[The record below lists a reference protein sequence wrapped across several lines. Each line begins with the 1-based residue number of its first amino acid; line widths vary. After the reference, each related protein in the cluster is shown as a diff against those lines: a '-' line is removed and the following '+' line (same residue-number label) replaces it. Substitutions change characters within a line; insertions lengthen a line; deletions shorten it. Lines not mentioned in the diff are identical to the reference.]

1 MSDDAGRGRLGRP
14 PAHGSAGPVDPTADP
29 ATDPGMRLP
38 VPVGEDHAA
47 GPGSAR
53 PTTPARPGH
62 QHPGH
67 RPPRPAPAVRRSRSG
82 GLWVGLILSALV
94 LLFLLVFILQNGAPV
109 QISFFAFEGALP
121 VGVALLLAAIAGHP
135 ARRHPRQRADPA
147 AAPRRPP
154 RGPPGALTC
163 CASRAAR
170 CRSSAGRG
178 VYVCGI
184 TPYDTTHLGHAA
196 TFVWGDVAARVLR
209 HAGVDVEVCRNVTD
223 VDDVLDA
230 AAARA
235 GSRFDSFAAVQ
246 QFRFDRDM
254 AALGVRRPT
263 HEPRAHNFVAQVVAL
278 AAALLEAGAAYERGG
293 TVWFRGRAS
302 RRAPGLDAATARA
315 LAREFG
321 DARRSDARGRDD
333 WADVAVWRAAG
344 PGAGTTEPAWPSP
357 WGDGRPGWH
366 AECAA
371 MALTTFGPALDLHV
385 GGADLRYPHHAY
397 EAAMAEA
404 VTGVTPFARAWLHV
418 GTVQVD
424 GEKMAKSA
432 GNLVLVGDVVERYPP
447 RACCGCC
454 CIDRPWAQPWDFEP
468 GALDRAAARLERLY
482 AAAAR
487 GTDGSPSASRAV
499 TAALSANL
507 DVPAALAVAE
517 TDGGAAARLA
527 LSVLGLS

>member
-1 MSDDAGRGRLGRP
+1 MLRLEDR
-14 PAHGSAGPVDPTADP
+14 
-29 ATDPGMRLP
+29 P
-38 VPVGEDHAA
+38 VPVVGR
-47 GPGSAR
+47 AR
-53 PTTPARPGH
+53 
-62 QHPGH
+62 
-67 RPPRPAPAVRRSRSG
+67 
-82 GLWVGLILSALV
+82 
-94 LLFLLVFILQNGAPV
+94 
-109 QISFFAFEGALP
+109 
-121 VGVALLLAAIAGHP
+121 
-135 ARRHPRQRADPA
+135 
-147 AAPRRPP
+147 
-154 RGPPGALTC
+154 
-163 CASRAAR
+163 
-170 CRSSAGRG
+170 
-178 VYVCGI
+178 VYLCGI

-209 HAGVDVEVCRNVTD
+209 QAGVDVEVCRNVTD

-230 AAARA
+230 AAASA
-235 GSRFDSFAAVQ
+235 GSRFDTFAAVQ

-263 HEPRAHNFVAQVVAL
+263 HEPRAHNFVPQVEAL

-293 TVWFRGRAS
+293 TVWFRGAGVAARA
-302 RRAPGLDAATARA
+302 GLDATTARA
-315 LAREFG
+315 LAVEFG
-321 DARRSDARGRDD
+321 EDLDGVGTPGGRDD

-404 VTGVTPFARAWLHV
+404 VTGVTPFARAWMHIGIVRV
-418 GTVQVD
+418 G

-432 GNLVLVGDVVERYPP
+432 GNLVLVGDVVEQYPP
-447 RACCGCC
+447 AVLRLLL
-454 CIDRPWAQPWDFEP
+454 IDRPWAQPWDFEP
-468 GALDRAAARLERLY
+468 AGLDRAADRLERLY

-487 GTDGSPSASRAV
+487 GTDGSPSATQAV

>member
-1 MSDDAGRGRLGRP
+1 VLHLGGR
-14 PAHGSAGPVDPTADP
+14 
-29 ATDPGMRLP
+29 P
-38 VPVGEDHAA
+38 VPVVGR
-47 GPGSAR
+47 AR
-53 PTTPARPGH
+53 
-62 QHPGH
+62 
-67 RPPRPAPAVRRSRSG
+67 
-82 GLWVGLILSALV
+82 
-94 LLFLLVFILQNGAPV
+94 
-109 QISFFAFEGALP
+109 
-121 VGVALLLAAIAGHP
+121 
-135 ARRHPRQRADPA
+135 
-147 AAPRRPP
+147 
-154 RGPPGALTC
+154 
-163 CASRAAR
+163 
-170 CRSSAGRG
+170 

-196 TFVWGDVAARVLR
+196 TFVWGDLAARVLR

-235 GSRFDSFAAVQ
+235 GARFDSFAAVQ

-263 HEPRAHNFVAQVVAL
+263 HEPRAHNYVGQVVAL
-278 AAALLEAGAAYERGG
+278 AEALL
-293 TVWFRGRAS
+293 
-302 RRAPGLDAATARA
+302 GLDAITARG

-321 DARRSDARGRDD
+321 EQLDDVGTPAGRDH

-357 WGDGRPGWH
+357 WGEGRPGWH

-385 GGADLRYPHHAY
+385 GGADLRFPHHAY

-418 GTVQVD
+418 GTVQVA

-432 GNLVLVGDVVERYPP
+432 GNLVLVSDVVESHPP
-447 RACCGCC
+447 AALRLLL
-454 CIDRPWAQPWDFEP
+454 IDRPWARPWDFEP
-468 GALDRAAARLERLY
+468 AALDRAAARLERLY

-487 GTDGSPSASRAV
+487 GTDGSASASRAV
-499 TAALSANL
+499 SVALAANL

-517 TDGGAAARLA
+517 EDGGAAARLA
-527 LSVLGLS
+527 LSVLGLT

>member
-1 MSDDAGRGRLGRP
+1 
-14 PAHGSAGPVDPTADP
+14 
-29 ATDPGMRLP
+29 
-38 VPVGEDHAA
+38 
-47 GPGSAR
+47 
-53 PTTPARPGH
+53 
-62 QHPGH
+62 
-67 RPPRPAPAVRRSRSG
+67 
-82 GLWVGLILSALV
+82 
-94 LLFLLVFILQNGAPV
+94 
-109 QISFFAFEGALP
+109 
-121 VGVALLLAAIAGHP
+121 
-135 ARRHPRQRADPA
+135 
-147 AAPRRPP
+147 
-154 RGPPGALTC
+154 
-163 CASRAAR
+163 
-170 CRSSAGRG
+170 

-254 AALGVRRPT
+254 TVLGVRRPT
-263 HEPRAHNFVAQVVAL
+263 HEPRAHNHVQQVVAL
-278 AAALLEAGAAYERGG
+278 AQALLDVGAAYERGG
-293 TVWFRGRAS
+293 SVFFRGAGVPARA
-302 RRAPGLDAATARA
+302 GLDRVTARG
-315 LAREFG
+315 LAVEFG
-321 DARRSDARGRDD
+321 ERFDDVGTPEGRDD
-333 WADVAVWRAAG
+333 WSDVAVWRAAG

-357 WGDGRPGWH
+357 WGEGRPGWH

-385 GGADLRYPHHAY
+385 GGADLRFPHHAY

-404 VTGVTPFARAWLHV
+404 ATGVTPFVRAWLHV
-418 GTVQVD
+418 GTVQVA

-432 GNLVLVGDVVERYPP
+432 GNLVLVPDMVERYAPAVL
-447 RACCGCC
+447 RLLL
-454 CIDRPWAQPWDFEP
+454 IDRPWAQAWDFEP
-468 GALDRAAARLERLY
+468 EALNCAAARLERLY

-487 GTDGSPSASRAV
+487 GTEGSASATRAV
-499 TAALSANL
+499 TVALSANL

-527 LSVLGLS
+527 LSVLGLT